1 MGRSRYIAY
10 PSRQVLAVLDTE
22 ADAEAARDALEGAGF
37 EPAMVTLRSG
47 PDGTARIDG
56 LGRSNGAGAR
66 LRRLLAFTVMD
77 QLPDF
82 ILYERALRDGR
93 FVLAVRAAR
102 EDEKLQAR
110 DILRRHG
117 AHFTNYYGRFAT
129 EELDLWR
136 GPEPDLP
143 GILRR

>member
-10 PSRQVLAVLDTE
+10 PSRQVLAVLDSE
-22 ADAEAARDALEGAGF
+22 AEAGAARDALADAGF
-37 EPAMVTLRSG
+37 EPAMVTLRPG
-47 PDGTARIDG
+47 PDGTAALDG
-56 LGRSNGAGAR
+56 LGTSDGPGGR

-93 FVLAVRAAR
+93 FVLAVRAAT
-102 EDEKLQAR
+102 ENEKLKAR

-117 AHFTNYYGRFAT
+117 AHFANYYGRFAT

-136 GPEPDLP
+136 GPEPDMP
-143 GILRR
+143 GVLRR

>member
-10 PSRQVLAVLDTE
+10 PSRQVLAVLDAE
-22 ADAEAARDALEGAGF
+22 ADAEAARTDLEAAGF
-37 EPAMVTLRSG
+37 ETVAVTLRPG

-56 LGRSNGAGAR
+56 LGSANGPGAR

-82 ILYERALRDGR
+82 IVYERALRDGR

-102 EDEKLQAR
+102 DDEKLRAR

-136 GPEPDLP
+136 GPEPDMP
-143 GILRR
+143 GVLRR